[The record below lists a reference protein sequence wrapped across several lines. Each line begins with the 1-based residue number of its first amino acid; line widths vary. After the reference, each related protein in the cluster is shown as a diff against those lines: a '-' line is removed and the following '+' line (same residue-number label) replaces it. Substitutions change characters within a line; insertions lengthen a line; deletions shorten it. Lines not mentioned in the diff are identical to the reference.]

1 MNLRQNKKLML
12 VGALAILL
20 NVSSCSKYED
30 GPMFSLKTKISRLT
44 GVDWE
49 VIEVDNVD
57 VSNGYKMILDFD
69 KDGDFT
75 FTSSYPSGYGYDYDN
90 SITGEWQWEDGK
102 ETIELDFDNGFRQD
116 LEIKRLT
123 NSEFWFEDEDNIEI
137 ELEKI

>member
-44 GVDWE
+44 SVDWE
-49 VIEVDNVD
+49 VVEMGNNDISQGTKV
-57 VSNGYKMILDFD
+57 ILDFD

-75 FTSSYPSGYGYDYDN
+75 FSYSYPSEYGGNYSY
-90 SITGEWQWEDGK
+90 SIHGEWEWEDGK
-102 ETIELDFDNGFRQD
+102 SSIQVEIEGESVEW
-116 LEIKRLT
+116 EILRLT
-123 NSEFWFEDEDNIEI
+123 KDEFWFEDE
-137 ELEKI
+137 EKNEWVCEAE

>member
-75 FTSSYPSGYGYDYDN
+75 ITSSYPSGYGYDYDY

-102 ETIELDFDNGFRQD
+102 ETIELELDGETIEW
-116 LEIKRLT
+116 EILRLT
-123 NSEFWFEDEDNIEI
+123 KDEFWFEDEDRQEWICE
-137 ELEKI
+137 EE